1 MLSYEEFKDT
11 IKEHILSYM
20 PDSYAGFT
28 VSIQSVLKVNEMQ
41 DVLELSPGTEEN
53 PYDLVMP
60 RAQLDAF
67 YEEYKESG
75 NLESVIL
82 KMANML
88 SKTYDGILGTVKDYF
103 FETAKNRLVLELINR
118 DWNKEL
124 LESVPY
130 RPFLDLA
137 VICRIVVGIM
147 DGGFTSV
154 IVNEEILER
163 MGLTENELF
172 EAARRSIPTM
182 CSPVL
187 KPLATVVREITGKDM
202 PEAEKI
208 PLMYVLTTQP
218 EIFGASAVLNE
229 AMLHDLAEKLKDD
242 LYLLP
247 ASIREM
253 IVLPASDIDSE
264 PLAALVKNINEKE
277 QPKKNWLSHN
287 VYKYLRKERTITMAG
302 TDWDEREKE

>member
-1 MLSYEEFKDT
+1 MLSYEEFKDE
-11 IKEHILSYM
+11 IKEHILDYM

-28 VSIQSVLKVNEMQ
+28 ISIQPVLKVNEVQ
-41 DVLELSPGTEEN
+41 EVLELSPGMEEN

-82 KMANML
+82 KMADML
-88 SKTYDGILGTVKDYF
+88 SKTYDGILGTVKNYF
-103 FETAKNRLVLELINR
+103 FETAKSRLVLELINR
-118 DWNKEL
+118 GWNEEL
-124 LESVPY
+124 LESIPY

-137 VICRIVVGIM
+137 VICRIVVGVM
-147 DGGFTSV
+147 DGGFISV
-154 IVNEEILER
+154 IVNKEILEK
-163 MGLTENELF
+163 MGLIENELF
-172 EAARRSIPTM
+172 EAARRSMPTM

-202 PEAEKI
+202 PEAEKS
-208 PLMYVLTTQP
+208 PPMYVLTNQP
-218 EIFGASAVLNE
+218 DIFGASAVLNE
-229 AMLHDLAEKLKDD
+229 AMLHDMAGKLKDD

-253 IVLPASDIDSE
+253 IVLPVSDIDPE
-264 PLAALVKNINEKE
+264 PLAALVKKINETE
-277 QPKKNWLSHN
+277 QPKKNWLSHS
-287 VYKYLRKERTITMAG
+287 VYKYSRKERVIDLANA
-302 TDWDEREKE
+302 D